1 MLRPLVRLLLR
12 RGVSFKAFSDLLRWL
27 NVDVTMEEF
36 GLSGRKQSVSRV
48 SVVTG
53 LTRKEVSR
61 LINLP
66 GQQDH
71 ASSDKYNRLSRV
83 VAGWRRDP
91 DFRDKRGAA
100 AALGIVGT
108 LSTFKQ

>member
-1 MLRPLVRLLLR
+1 MDKTGSQALSAALVRMLRPLVRLLLR

-27 NVDVTMEEF
+27 YVDVAIEEF

-66 GQQDH
+66 GRSL
-71 ASSDKYNRLSRV
+71 ATSVEPRP
-83 VAGWRRDP
+83 AW
-91 DFRDKRGAA
+91 
-100 AALGIVGT
+100 T
-108 LSTFKQ
+108 